1 MKRRHPGT
9 ARIAGPKGTP
19 VAPVLAAAALA
30 AAVLA
35 LSGCQS
41 FSPMQTNVAYQ
52 PADGVAVDLGD
63 VQIRDLLVVSA
74 ARGEIG
80 TLSGLMVNTGEEAA
94 TITFATGP
102 DSAARAFIPAGG
114 QARLSGAGVSTPVTL
129 PSIDAAPGD
138 MITVIVS
145 MPAAGAPQVSVP
157 VLPPTGYYTSLTPAP
172 VTTTPEP
179 VPTPTPEPVP
189 TTPAPAQ
196 TTPAPTAS

>member
-1 MKRRHPGT
+1 MKRRYPGT
-9 ARIAGPKGTP
+9 ARNAGPKGTP
-19 VAPVLAAAALA
+19 VAIVPAAAALA
-30 AAVLA
+30 GAVLA

-41 FSPMQTNVAYQ
+41 FSPTQTNVPYE

-74 ARGEIG
+74 AKGEMG
-80 TLSGLMVNTGEEAA
+80 TLSGLMVNKGGAPV
-94 TITFATGP
+94 IVTFATGP
-102 DSAARAFIPAGG
+102 DAAARAFIPAGG
-114 QARLSGAGVSTPVTL
+114 TARLSGVGSLTPVTL

-138 MITVIVS
+138 TVQVVVS
-145 MPAAGAPQVSVP
+145 TPAAGAPEVSVP

-179 VPTPTPEPVP
+179 VQ